1 MTRRL
6 SSLLLIAAILVALV
20 ASALPVGA
28 TGALAPATGGIE
40 VRVPNYAFDPVTQG
54 EPALPADLRAA
65 NAGAGLR
72 LVQFFGPT
80 QDAWLDRPR
89 SERPQGPPVLPPL
102 HLPGLGHGRKR

>member
-6 SSLLLIAAILVALV
+6 PSLILIAALLVALV

-40 VRVPNYAFDPVTQG
+40 VRVPNYVFDPISQG
-54 EPALPADLRAA
+54 EPVLPTDLRAA

-80 QDAWLDRPR
+80 QDAWLDGLKA
-89 SERPQGPPVLPPL
+89 SGLKVL
-102 HLPGLGHGRKR
+102 